1 MWFSLNLGLLLGW
14 DYFQSLYYCFIT
26 LTTIGFGDFVALQ
39 QEHSLTRSPGYVVTR
54 FLSSGVLLWY
64 HFQLL
69 LSSLGALC
77 RRFLC
82 QPSCLEVH
90 DNLPGGGDNWK
101 DREKWNTGSHIK
113 NFTRS
118 NMGKT
123 SWMMSE
129 PTWWLLMRRWYLDIF
144 PLLLWYLW
152 TMCVLLSHF
161 YQLILSIT
169 KEGHSWPFMT
179 HTHTHTGVGKQ
190 RTRWRNVCE
199 PTWAGQF
206 TAQQSTIHNQHK
218 HLSFILLPVGRP
230 LCLFLHLLLSSQNP
244 HRRQAQEVTGRILG
258 AS

>member
-1 MWFSLNLGLLLGW
+1 MQLVG
-14 DYFQSLYYCFIT
+14 FQPFRIE
-26 LTTIGFGDFVALQ
+26 FEQ
-39 QEHSLTRSPGYVVTR
+39 QH
-54 FLSSGVLLWY
+54 
-64 HFQLL
+64 
-69 LSSLGALC
+69 SSLKSFSAFAFFSGGSLPSLPLSTFSSWSSWQSPW
-77 RRFLC
+77 RRWR
-82 QPSCLEVH
+82 LE
-90 DNLPGGGDNWK
+90 GQRKWK
-101 DREKWNTGSHIK
+101 TGSHIK
-113 NFTRS
+113 NFIRS

-179 HTHTHTGVGKQ
+179 HTHTGVGKQ

-206 TAQQSTIHNQHK
+206 TAQQSTIHNQQ
-218 HLSFILLPVGRP
+218 STIN
-230 LCLFLHLLLSSQNP
+230 SQ
-244 HRRQAQEVTGRILG
+244 QST
-258 AS
+258 